1 MIAWFVEV
9 TAETAVLAKLNVDY
23 SVKIVSMQVDFSK
36 NRRKLMKYHVYRV
49 DKKNLLKFA
58 VNIMKRMQFSVQLY
72 NLPSHQQETILNT
85 F

>member
-36 NRRKLMKYHVYRV
+36 NRRKFMKYQ
-49 DKKNLLKFA
+49 
-58 VNIMKRMQFSVQLY
+58 I
-72 NLPSHQQETILNT
+72 
-85 F
+85 

>member
-36 NRRKLMKYHVYRV
+36 NRRKLMKYHVYQV
-49 DKKNLLKFA
+49 DKKKS
-58 VNIMKRMQFSVQLY
+58 SVICCKH
-72 NLPSHQQETILNT
+72 N
-85 F
+85 

>member
-36 NRRKLMKYHVYRV
+36 NRRKLMKYQVYQV
-49 DKKNLLKFA
+49 DKKSSEICCKHN
-58 VNIMKRMQFSVQLY
+58 
-72 NLPSHQQETILNT
+72 
-85 F
+85 